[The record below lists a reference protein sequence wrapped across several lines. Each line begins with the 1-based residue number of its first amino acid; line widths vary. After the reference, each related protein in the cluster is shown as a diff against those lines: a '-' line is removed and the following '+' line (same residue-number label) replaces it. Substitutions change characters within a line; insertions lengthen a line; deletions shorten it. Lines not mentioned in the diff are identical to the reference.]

1 MNPVFDRVLVPAS
14 VLALVLV
21 GVVLL
26 IACANLASF
35 LLARGTDRKKEI
47 AMRLAL
53 GARRGTLVR
62 QLLTETT
69 VLALMGGILGMGV
82 SIWLLNALVG
92 MDLPLPG
99 GVKLELGLTGRAY
112 IFGLGVTA
120 VTGFLFGL
128 APALQS
134 TNPDVAPTLKD
145 ESTGGGKPRRFTLRN
160 TLVTGQ
166 VAASSFVVSSERYE
180 EESGRQFVRE
190 YLDRLDQLPEVV
202 SAGVVGNI
210 HLNTTSTQTMDLNVD
225 GVEPPQGRRVWEI
238 DQTITDPGFFEAAG
252 IPILQGRNFAE
263 TDVEDGVRVAIVNEV
278 FAERFWPGEDPIGQ
292 TVRRESGQELEVIG
306 VSRNT
311 KVRTLGESP
320 RPFIYTPYSQRYG
333 AFLTAVIQV
342 RGLPEA
348 GLQSAFGTLREMD
361 PEMVVIETKT
371 MEEHLGVMLMPARL
385 GALLSSL
392 FAIVALALASIGLYG
407 VVNYAVSRRSR
418 EMGIR
423 MSLGAAPGKVAGQV
437 VQEGMLLVGVGI
449 GVGLLLALAGAQV
462 LRSLLFGVG
471 AVDPATFVTVPA
483 VLLLVTLLAAY
494 LPARRASR
502 VDPVRA
508 LKAE

>member
-1 MNPVFDRVLVPAS
+1 M
-14 VLALVLV
+14 
-21 GVVLL
+21 
-26 IACANLASF
+26 
-35 LLARGTDRKKEI
+35 
-47 AMRLAL
+47 
-53 GARRGTLVR
+53 
-62 QLLTETT
+62 
-69 VLALMGGILGMGV
+69 
-82 SIWLLNALVG
+82 
-92 MDLPLPG
+92 
-99 GVKLELGLTGRAY
+99 
-112 IFGLGVTA
+112 
-120 VTGFLFGL
+120 
-128 APALQS
+128 
-134 TNPDVAPTLKD
+134 
-145 ESTGGGKPRRFTLRN
+145 
-160 TLVTGQ
+160 
-166 VAASSFVVSSERYE
+166 
-180 EESGRQFVRE
+180 
-190 YLDRLDQLPEVV
+190 
-202 SAGVVGNI
+202 
-210 HLNTTSTQTMDLNVD
+210 
-225 GVEPPQGRRVWEI
+225 
-238 DQTITDPGFFEAAG
+238 
-252 IPILQGRNFAE
+252 
-263 TDVEDGVRVAIVNEV
+263 
-278 FAERFWPGEDPIGQ
+278 
-292 TVRRESGQELEVIG
+292 
-306 VSRNT
+306 
-311 KVRTLGESP
+311 
-320 RPFIYTPYSQRYG
+320 
-333 AFLTAVIQV
+333 IQV